1 MKIIVLIAALPILA
15 GCMSLKNVNELPA
28 ELIYQPPTTGAT
40 ATIMGK
46 MEPRHTALV
55 GDRIA
60 YIMEI
65 DGKRVPKERKE
76 EYSETWDT
84 VYPLTTGEHTM
95 TVSYRMAGHYTK
107 PTRISFTA
115 EANKNYQLD
124 FVTDIGTAW
133 FSGDSYADIW
143 IKDEATGKS
152 VTEVVRTTPPPAP
165 RTISYPIIIN
175 NR

>member
-1 MKIIVLIAALPILA
+1 MKYYVLACALPVLT
-15 GCMSLKNVNELPA
+15 GCMSMKNVNELLP
-28 ELIYQPPTTGAT
+28 ELVYQPPIIGET
-40 ATIMGK
+40 ATITGK

-65 DGKRVPKERKE
+65 DGKRVPKDKKE
-76 EYSETWDT
+76 DYSATWDT

-107 PTRISFTA
+107 PTKISFNA

-133 FSGDSYADIW
+133 FSKDSYADIW
-143 IKDEATGKS
+143 IKDKATDKP

-175 NR
+175 N

>member
-1 MKIIVLIAALPILA
+1 MKCTVLVCALTLLTA
-15 GCMSLKNVNELPA
+15 CMSMKNVKELPP
-28 ELIYQPPTTGAT
+28 ELIYQPPVSGEMAS
-40 ATIMGK
+40 IMGK

-55 GDRIA
+55 GDRIV

-76 EYSETWDT
+76 DYSATWDT

-95 TVSYRMAGHYTK
+95 TVTYRMAGHYTK
-107 PTRISFTA
+107 ATKLSFNA
-115 EANKNYQLD
+115 EAKKNYQLD

-143 IKDEATGKS
+143 IKDKATGKP

-165 RTISYPIIIN
+165 QTISYPIIIN

>member
-1 MKIIVLIAALPILA
+1 MKLYLLACALPLLTA
-15 GCMSLKNVNELPA
+15 CMSMKNVNELPA

-55 GDRIA
+55 GDRIV

-107 PTRISFTA
+107 PAKITFDA

-143 IKDEATGKS
+143 IKDEATGKA

-165 RTISYPIIIN
+165 RTISYPVIIN
-175 NR
+175 N

>member
-1 MKIIVLIAALPILA
+1 MKLYLLACALPLLTA
-15 GCMSLKNVNELPA
+15 CMSLKNINELPP
-28 ELIYQPPTTGAT
+28 ELIYQPPVTGAK
-40 ATIMGK
+40 ATITGK
-46 MEPRHTALV
+46 MEPRYAALV
-55 GDRIA
+55 GDRIV
-60 YIMEI
+60 YIMDI

-76 EYSETWDT
+76 EYSETWDN

-95 TVSYRMAGHYTK
+95 TVTYRMAGHYTR
-107 PTRISFTA
+107 PTKLTLNA

-124 FVTDIGTAW
+124 FVTDIGTQ
-133 FSGDSYADIW
+133 FFGKDSYADIW
-143 IKDEATGKS
+143 IKNKATNKA

>member
-1 MKIIVLIAALPILA
+1 MKLYLLACALPLLTA
-15 GCMSLKNVNELPA
+15 CMSLKNINELPP

-143 IKDEATGKS
+143 IKDKETDKP
-152 VTEVVRTTPPPAP
+152 VTEVVRTAPPPAP
-165 RTISYPIIIN
+165 QTISYPIIIN
-175 NR
+175 N